1 MILSMIC
8 AALVGP
14 ALAAA
19 PCLRPGETEIVQLKE
34 KDAVA
39 YGEGGVPMFNADRDF
54 TLAFAGNPEGRVFEF
69 DKVKRRVRISAD
81 SSSQVWLAC
90 DDLQPTAS
98 CVEMAEAAT
107 AGPTTPRK
115 RLARGGGIPN
125 CPGDPRCPKLG
136 SK

>member
-14 ALAAA
+14 AMSAA
-19 PCLRPGETEIVQLKE
+19 CLRPGETEIVQLKE

-54 TLAFAGNPEGRVFEF
+54 ILAFAGNPEGRVFEF
-69 DKVKRRVRISAD
+69 DKSKRRVRISAD

-90 DDLQPTAS
+90 DDLQPTSS
-98 CVEMAEAAT
+98 CVEIAEAAT
-107 AGPTTPRK
+107 VAPTPRK